1 VAWRAA
7 AFAARPRQCG
17 GEIHGVTDRPG
28 VQRIHGYCSLC
39 IARCGTVATV
49 EDGRFTRLDPDPS
62 HPTGR
67 AICAKGRA
75 APELVYHPERLTHP
89 LRRTRPKGD
98 PDPGW
103 ERISWDTA
111 LDLTAAAMRRI
122 ADRHGPEAVAVSLS
136 SGSTTAIADSAG
148 YIRRLMNAFGTPNGF
163 TNLDLCGWGRGN
175 ATRYVY
181 GVGSVGT
188 GSAGGAMPD
197 IAHTG
202 CLILWGYNPSIS
214 RLTHAT
220 AAVEAQ
226 KRGMRLIVIDPR
238 RAGLASKADVWL
250 RVRPGTD
257 GALALGLAGVMLEN
271 GWYDADFMRAWSNGP
286 LLVRADTGRMLT
298 ARDLAPDGDARRLF
312 GWDAAAGLVAY
323 DASRGRCDGD
333 TARLALDGEYRVATA
348 EGEVVCQPAFAL
360 YAALCRRYPPE
371 VVEATCWI
379 PRAQLEE
386 AARLIWQA
394 RPVSYYAWSG
404 HEQHAN
410 VTQTARAM
418 ALLYALT
425 GCFDAPGGNVLL
437 PAVPSAP
444 ITGED
449 LPSAGRLAPA
459 VGRAERPLGPARV
472 NNITAH
478 DLYRAI
484 LEGTPY
490 PVRGLLGFGANLLLS
505 NANGTHGRTALAA
518 LEFYAHADLFMTP
531 TASAA
536 DVVLPVASA
545 FEREALKIGFEIS
558 TEAQSRVQ
566 LRPAVV
572 PPPGEARADT
582 DIVFDLAR
590 RLGLAAQF
598 WDGDVE
604 AAYRHQLAPSGVSL
618 QALRAR
624 PQGVQVPLQMRHT
637 KHAEA
642 DVQGHPGGFATP
654 SRRIELYSETFLDHG
669 YAPLPEFVEPAV
681 GPAVRPDL
689 AARFPLVLTCAKPTV
704 FCQSQHRALPSLR
717 RRAPD
722 PEVELH
728 PDAARARRIAQGDW
742 VSIETPEGSVR
753 ARAHLNADLDP
764 RVVVGEHGWWQG
776 CPELALPGYDPFGRE
791 GANFNLLIGSHS
803 RDPISGTASHR
814 ASLCEIRPDADGR
827 GSTVSVLAPTRSSC
841 GESSFGIGG
850 HA

>member
-1 VAWRAA
+1 MAA
-7 AFAARPRQCG
+7 PIRG
-17 GEIHGVTDRPG
+17 GKRNSMADHASI
-28 VQRIHGYCSLC
+28 QRIHGYCGLC

-49 EDGRFTRLDPDPS
+49 EEGRFTRLDPDPS
-62 HPTGR
+62 HPTGQ

-98 PDPGW
+98 ADPGW
-103 ERISWDTA
+103 ERISWDAA

-122 ADRHGPEAVAVSLS
+122 ADWHGPEAVAFSLS
-136 SGSTTAIADSAG
+136 SPSTTAIADSVG
-148 YIRRLMNAFGTPNGF
+148 FIRRLMNAFGTPNGV
-163 TNLDLCGWGRGN
+163 TSLDVCGWGRGF
-175 ATRYVY
+175 ATRYAY

-188 GSAGGAMPD
+188 GGAGGAMPD
-197 IAHTG
+197 IAHAG

-220 AAVEAQ
+220 ATVEAR
-226 KRGMRLIVIDPR
+226 KRGMRLVVIDPR
-238 RAGLASKADVWL
+238 HIGLASKADVWL

-257 GALALGLAGVMLEN
+257 GALALGLANLLIWH
-271 GWYDADFMRAWSNGP
+271 GWYDADFMRTWSNGP

-298 ARDLAPDGDARRLF
+298 AHDLTPDGDTHQYFA
-312 GWDAAAGLVAY
+312 WDATAARPVAY
-323 DASRGRCDGD
+323 DASTGRYDGD
-333 TARLALDGEYRVATA
+333 TATLALDGEYRIAAVQ
-348 EGEVVCQPAFAL
+348 GEVVCQPAFAL

-371 VVEATCWI
+371 VVEATCWV

-386 AARLIWQA
+386 AARLIWHS

-410 VTQTARAM
+410 VTETARAM

-449 LPSAGRLAPA
+449 LPATQQMALAL
-459 VGRAERPLGPARV
+459 GMAERPLGPARW
-472 NNITAH
+472 NNVTAH
-478 DLYRAI
+478 DFYRAV
-484 LEGTPY
+484 LEGSPY
-490 PVRGLLGFGANLLLS
+490 PVRGLLGFGSNMLLS
-505 NANGTHGRTALAA
+505 HADGSYGRRALAA
-518 LEFYAHADLFMTP
+518 LDFYAHADLFMTP
-531 TASAA
+531 TAALA

-545 FEREALKIGFEIS
+545 FERAALKIGFEIN
-558 TEAQSRVQ
+558 TEAQSLIQFRQ
-566 LRPAVV
+566 AVV

-582 DIVFDLAR
+582 EIVFDLAS

-598 WDGDVE
+598 WHGDIE
-604 AAYRHQLAPSGVSL
+604 AAYRHQLAPSGVTL
-618 QALRAR
+618 EVLRTRAE
-624 PQGVQVPLQMRHT
+624 GVRVPLQVRHA
-637 KHAEA
+637 KHAEP
-642 DVQGHPGGFATP
+642 DTHGNPRGFATP
-654 SRRIELYSETFLDHG
+654 SRRIEIYSETFLEQG
-669 YAPLPEFVEPAV
+669 YAPLPDFAEPAL
-681 GPAVRPDL
+681 GPVVRPDL
-689 AARFPLVLTCAKPTV
+689 AARFPLVLTCAKPTL

-717 RRAPD
+717 RRAFD

-728 PDAARARRIAQGDW
+728 PEAARARRIAQGDW

-776 CPELALPGYDPFGRE
+776 CAALGAPAYAPFGRE
-791 GANFNLLIGSHS
+791 GANFNLLIGTATL
-803 RDPISGTASHR
+803 DPVSGTASHR
-814 ASLCEIRPDADGR
+814 SYLCEIRPVAQEE
-827 GSTVSVLAPTRSSC
+827 VSGPISS
-841 GESSFGIGG
+841 
-850 HA
+850 